1 MSSEFW
7 QEWSEAELAPVNNLT
22 KRSNSTE
29 LQSEVQRLRTA
40 NNSRNLAPIDDINL
54 KIFDEICEERYA
66 KLKLDVLNLTNIDT
80 IPSDVL
86 PHLAEQYHITGDEGW
101 IFCKTEAE
109 KRALLKNA
117 IQLHKYRGTKYAII
131 SALEVLDLRADIAE
145 WFEYNGEPF
154 FFKVFIDLQTSFESE
169 LESRIVNI
177 INAHKNVRSWLEK
190 LTIYLTQTAVLPIAS
205 YVLTSE
211 EVTI

>member
-22 KRSNSTE
+22 KRSNSAE
-29 LQSEVQRLRTA
+29 LQSGVQRLRTA

-54 KIFDEICEERYA
+54 KNFDEICEERYA

-80 IPSDVL
+80 VPSDVL
-86 PHLAEQYHITGDEGW
+86 PHLAEQYHITRDEGW

-154 FFKVFIDLQTSFESE
+154 FFKVFVDLETSYESE
-169 LESRIVNI
+169 LETRIVNI

-205 YVLTSE
+205 YILTSE